1 MTIMPVF
8 YNCTVALGPP
18 EKPPSGELVSKAM
31 KLINIRAAW
40 CPPSVIEQLV
50 DLPGGFEQAASLDW
64 IMYTGGPLAPAAG
77 DRLCRVTDVCQL
89 YGSTET
95 GPHLPLVPLPENW
108 NYFEWHPLLA
118 NEMEPMGDGTFEMVV
133 RKDSKLDWI
142 RHLAQAYPDL
152 EVWRTND
159 LFVKAPHNP
168 NLWRFA
174 GRRDDVLVLSN
185 GEKFNPVYM
194 EGTITGHPLVKG
206 SLIVGTARIQA
217 SLIVEPTPE
226 VNMSDSDF
234 IDHIW
239 PTVEEANKVGP
250 AHGRIF
256 RSKVVVAKP
265 EKPFKRAGK
274 GTVIRGLTSKLYT
287 EEVDQLYKD
296 DGASEVGAPMLELP
310 GSFESVSKYV
320 RECLARLLSTSDFED
335 DDDIFVLG
343 MDSLQT
349 SELSKTLQ
357 RTVATHLRDST
368 TFSLTPS
375 HVYSV
380 PTPRELSNFLHKVLN
395 GGSTDTVTTQ
405 LDRTKEMISLFEKF
419 TAGLEKSNDKQ
430 SKKLRV
436 AVTGTTGSLGTRLL
450 EVFLNDDNIET
461 VYCINRSG
469 DAKKRHEENFLARGV
484 KYDLSY
490 KARFMRMVPS
500 EPKFGLSS
508 ADYDILVNE
517 VDAVVHNAW
526 KVNFNHKL
534 SSFESQIA
542 GVRDLI
548 DLSLESSRRPHIF
561 FVSSLSS
568 VGNWP
573 QVRGFEEPVPED
585 ALDNFNLALP
595 MGYGES
601 KHVSERI
608 LTEAVAKVGANASV
622 LRVGQ
627 VAGPLAEDGGEWN
640 KTEWMPSL
648 IKTSKALGCLPDSM
662 NTIDW
667 IPVDT
672 LSQIIN
678 EIVQGGC
685 STSISRTYNLVNPH
699 TGNWDDL
706 VSAVKDEW
714 GSAAL
719 KVVPFEA
726 WLSALRGQT
735 DPEKFPAL
743 KIIDFY
749 EGLAIDA
756 QNCNKGRLTYKVDN
770 GKAASKSM
778 NGLGPIDGAAM
789 KTWLKQWRF

>member
-8 YNCTVALGPP
+8 YTCTVALGPP

-133 RKDSKLDWI
+133 RKDPKLDWI
-142 RHLAQAYPDL
+142 RHLAQAYPEL

-159 LFVKAPHNP
+159 LFVQAPHDP

-194 EGTITGHPLVKG
+194 EGIITGHPLVKG
-206 SLIVGTARIQA
+206 SLIVGTSRIQA
-217 SLIVEPTPE
+217 SLIVEPTPDAG
-226 VNMSDSDF
+226 MSDGDL

-239 PTVEEANKVGP
+239 STVEEANKIGP

-256 RSKVVVAKP
+256 RSEVVVTDP

-274 GTVIRGLTSKLYT
+274 GTIIRGLTTRLYA

-296 DGASEVGAPMLELP
+296 DGTDEVGAPTLESP
-310 GSFESVSKYV
+310 DSYKAVSEYV
-320 RECLARLLSTSDFED
+320 RSCLECLLSTSDFND

-349 SELSKTLQ
+349 SELAKTFQ
-357 RTVATHLRDST
+357 RTVTAHLNESF
-368 TFSLTPS
+368 TFTLTPG
-375 HVYSV
+375 HVYAV
-380 PTPRELSNFLHKVLN
+380 PTTKQLAAFLHAALN
-395 GGSTDTVTTQ
+395 GGSTDPAAMVPN
-405 LDRTKEMISLFEKF
+405 RTSEMAGLFEKF
-419 TAGLEKSNDKQ
+419 TKGLDRPKTNAF
-430 SKKLRV
+430 KKLRV

-450 EVFLNDDNIET
+450 ETFLKDDKIET

-469 DAKKRHEENFLARGV
+469 NAKKRHEEYFMSRRAKYNF
-484 KYDLSY
+484 SE
-490 KARFMRMVPS
+490 KAVFMQMNPGASR
-500 EPKFGLSS
+500 FGLSS
-508 ADYDILVNE
+508 AEYDQLVNE

-534 SSFESQIA
+534 ASFESQIA
-542 GVRDLI
+542 GVRDLV
-548 DLSLESSRRPHIF
+548 DLSLASTKRPHIF

-573 QVRGFEEPVPED
+573 QVRGIDQPVPED
-585 ALDNFNLALP
+585 ALDDFNLALP

-601 KHVSERI
+601 KQVSERI
-608 LTEAVAKVGANASV
+608 LTEAVVKAGANASI

-627 VAGPLAEDGGEWN
+627 VAGPLAEDCGEWN

-648 IKTSKALGCLPDSM
+648 IKTSKILGCIPDSM

-672 LSQIIN
+672 LSQIVSD
-678 EIVQGGC
+678 IVHQGC
-685 STSISRTYNLVNPH
+685 SGSVSKTYNLVNPQVA
-699 TGNWDDL
+699 NWDNL
-706 VSAVKDEW
+706 VAAVKDEW
-714 GSAAL
+714 KTTDL
-719 KVVPFEA
+719 EVVPFEQ
-726 WLSALRGQT
+726 WLSALRSQT
-735 DPEKFPAL
+735 DPEQYPSL
-743 KIIDFY
+743 KIIEFY
-749 EGLAIDA
+749 EGLAVNA
-756 QNCNKGRLTYKVDN
+756 ESCKRASVSYKVDN
-770 GKAASKSM
+770 GRAVSKTM
-778 NGLGPIDGAAM
+778 DRMGPIDGAAM
-789 KTWLKQWRF
+789 KSWLKQWKF